1 MFNLKIGTKFNI
13 VYFAKK
19 YKKFISRAGLW
30 NEMCKEGYSK
40 ANNKVLVYFDLD
52 ANDYRTA
59 VGDVILNVR
68 KDN

>member
-19 YKKFISRAGLW
+19 YKKFITRAGLW
-30 NEMCKEGYSK
+30 TDKCKEGYSK